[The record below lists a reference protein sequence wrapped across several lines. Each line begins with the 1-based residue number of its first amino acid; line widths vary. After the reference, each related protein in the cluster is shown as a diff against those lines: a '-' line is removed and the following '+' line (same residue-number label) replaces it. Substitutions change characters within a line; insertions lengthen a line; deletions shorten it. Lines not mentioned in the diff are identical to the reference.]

1 MPKPEDMKLFEALE
15 DSVDNEEVDKILA
28 RIESGEEE
36 VLDWAEAKMEL
47 RGED

>member
-1 MPKPEDMKLFEALE
+1 MLGPEDKNFFEALE
-15 DSVDNEEVDKILA
+15 DYVDNEEVDKILA

-36 VLDWAEAKMEL
+36 VLEWEDAKKKL

>member
-1 MPKPEDMKLFEALE
+1 MPKPED
-15 DSVDNEEVDKILA
+15 SVDNKEVDKILA

-36 VLDWAEAKMEL
+36 VLEWDEAKKEL